1 MTDRRYD
8 DEEIAAIFQKAAEGP
23 QSTSLSAPHSEGMT
37 LAELQE
43 IGREAGIAPDAVAR
57 AAQSLAIRSP
67 SDVRTF
73 LGMPLEVGR
82 TIDLGRRLTDEE
94 WEQLVGELRVVFK
107 ARGNVSSGGSL
118 RQWTNGN
125 LQALLEPTPT
135 GHRLR
140 LSTVKGDV
148 RGWTM
153 LGSISL
159 TGSAAVAMGAAA
171 AGHFGASIDAVVM
184 LALVGAGSIAN
195 GALRLPSWART
206 RGRQMDAIAERLALE
221 SSSTSKDSKSDP
233 KKLV

>member
-1 MTDRRYD
+1 MTERRYD
-8 DEEIAAIFQKAAEGP
+8 DDEVAAIFQRAAEGP
-23 QSTSLSAPHSEGMT
+23 PSTSLSSPHRDGMT

-57 AAQSLAIRSP
+57 AAQALAIRSP
-67 SDVRTF
+67 SDARTF
-73 LGMPLEVGR
+73 LGMPMEVER
-82 TIDLGRRLTDEE
+82 TIELGRRFTEAE

-107 ARGNVSSGGSL
+107 ARGKVSSGGSL

-125 LQALLEPTPT
+125 LHALLEPTST

-153 LGSISL
+153 LGGISL
-159 TGSAAVAMGAAA
+159 FMSGVTAIAAA
-171 AGHFGASIDAVVM
+171 SAGHLSASIPGVVM
-184 LALVGAGSIAN
+184 LALFGAGAIAN
-195 GALRLPSWART
+195 GAFRLPRWART

-221 SSSTSKDSKSDP
+221 SGTSSQDP
-233 KKLV
+233 PG

>member
-37 LAELQE
+37 LEELQE
-43 IGREAGIAPDAVAR
+43 IGREAGLSPEAVAR
-57 AAQSLAIRSP
+57 AAQSLAIRAP
-67 SDVRTF
+67 SDARTF
-73 LGMPLEVGR
+73 LGMPMEVGR
-82 TIDLGRRLTDEE
+82 TIELGRKLKDEE
-94 WEQLVGELRVVFK
+94 WEHLVGELRVVFK
-107 ARGNVSSGGSL
+107 ARGKVSSGGSL

-153 LGSISL
+153 LGAL
-159 TGSAAVAMGAAA
+159 TLSMSGITAIVAAT
-171 AGHFGASIDAVVM
+171 AGHLVPAMPGVVM

-195 GALRLPSWART
+195 GALRLPNWART
-206 RGRQMDAIAERLALE
+206 RGRQMDAIAERLALN
-221 SSSTSKDSKSDP
+221 SGSTSEPPTS
-233 KKLV
+233 

>member
-8 DEEIAAIFQKAAEGP
+8 DDEVAAIFQKAAENP
-23 QSTSLSAPHSEGMT
+23 QGHSLQAPHSDGMT

-43 IGREAGIAPDAVAR
+43 IGREAGIAPEAVAR
-57 AAQSLAIRSP
+57 AAQSLAIRVP

-82 TIDLGRRLTDEE
+82 TIELGRRLTDAE

-107 ARGNVSSGGSL
+107 ARGKVSSGGSL

-125 LQALLEPTPT
+125 LQALLEPTPA
-135 GHRLR
+135 GQRLR

-153 LGSISL
+153 LGAIAL
-159 TGSAAVAMGAAA
+159 TGSGVVAVAAAT
-171 AGHFGASIDAVVM
+171 AGHLGASIPGVVM
-184 LALVGAGSIAN
+184 LALVGAGAIAN
-195 GALRLPSWART
+195 GAIR
-206 RGRQMDAIAERLALE
+206 
-221 SSSTSKDSKSDP
+221 
-233 KKLV
+233 